1 MHGKS
6 SSHPGLAKNQSRKG
20 RVTKVGPN
28 HLSMMAQQ
36 GRRDHGPWPWIQPKE
51 GRGPSGCVHIHP
63 PRVLPHS
70 LLSFSRLPLL
80 EMPINWRPPPHRLMH
95 RFTNTQREKQLRESE
110 IHREM
115 ESFPVINMENL
126 NGQERAATMENI
138 KDACENWGFFESFTE
153 LGYGGFMVFLQLVNH
168 GISHE
173 LMDTVERLTKE
184 HYKKCMEQRF
194 KEMVASKGLEAVQ
207 SEINDLDWE
216 STFFLRHLPTSN
228 MSEIPDLEE
237 DYRKAMKEFT
247 AHLEK
252 LAELLLDLLCENLGL
267 EKGYLKKAFYGSQG
281 PSFGTK
287 VSNYPPC
294 PQPELIKGLR
304 AHTDAGGI
312 ILLFQDDKVSGLQ
325 LLKDGQW
332 IDVPP
337 MRHSIVINLGDQL
350 EVITN
355 GKYKSVVH
363 RVIAQTDGNRMSL
376 ASFYNPG
383 SDAVIYPAPAL
394 VEKEKE
400 TSEVYPKFV
409 FEDYMKLY
417 AGLKFQAKEPRFEA
431 MKAMEPTVNL
441 GPIATV

>member
-1 MHGKS
+1 M
-6 SSHPGLAKNQSRKG
+6 
-20 RVTKVGPN
+20 
-28 HLSMMAQQ
+28 
-36 GRRDHGPWPWIQPKE
+36 
-51 GRGPSGCVHIHP
+51 
-63 PRVLPHS
+63 
-70 LLSFSRLPLL
+70 
-80 EMPINWRPPPHRLMH
+80 
-95 RFTNTQREKQLRESE
+95 E
-110 IHREM
+110 I
-115 ESFPVINMENL
+115 
-126 NGQERAATMENI
+126 I
-138 KDACENWGFFESFTE
+138 KDACENWGFFE
-153 LGYGGFMVFLQLVNH
+153 LVNH

-173 LMDTVERLTKE
+173 LMDTVEKLTKE

-194 KEMVASKGLEAVQ
+194 KEMVARVGLEAVQ

-355 GKYKSVVH
+355 GKYKSVMH

-400 TSEVYPKFV
+400 KSEVYPKFV

>member
-1 MHGKS
+1 
-6 SSHPGLAKNQSRKG
+6 
-20 RVTKVGPN
+20 
-28 HLSMMAQQ
+28 
-36 GRRDHGPWPWIQPKE
+36 
-51 GRGPSGCVHIHP
+51 
-63 PRVLPHS
+63 
-70 LLSFSRLPLL
+70 
-80 EMPINWRPPPHRLMH
+80 
-95 RFTNTQREKQLRESE
+95 
-110 IHREM
+110 M
-115 ESFPVINMENL
+115 ETFPVVNMEMHNT
-126 NGQERAATMENI
+126 EKRAATLEKI
-138 KDACENWGFFESFTE
+138 KDACDNWGFFE
-153 LGYGGFMVFLQLVNH
+153 VVNH

-173 LMDTVERLTKE
+173 LLDTVERFTKE

-207 SEINDLDWE
+207 TEIKDLDWE
-216 STFFLRHLPTSN
+216 STFFLKHLPVSN
-228 MSEIPDLEE
+228 ISEVPDLED
-237 DYRKAMKEFT
+237 DYRKIMKEF
-247 AHLEK
+247 ADKLEK
-252 LAELLLDLLCENLGL
+252 LAEQLLDLLCENLGL
-267 EKGYLKKAFYGSQG
+267 EQGYLKKAFYGSKG
-281 PSFGTK
+281 PTFGTK

-294 PQPELIKGLR
+294 PKPDLIKGLR

-325 LLKDGQW
+325 LLKDGKW

-355 GKYKSVVH
+355 GKYKSVEH

-383 SDAVIYPAPAL
+383 SDAVIYPAPEL
-394 VEKEKE
+394 LEKEEKDNKLI
-400 TSEVYPKFV
+400 YPKFV

-431 MKAMEPTVNL
+431 MKAVETTVNL